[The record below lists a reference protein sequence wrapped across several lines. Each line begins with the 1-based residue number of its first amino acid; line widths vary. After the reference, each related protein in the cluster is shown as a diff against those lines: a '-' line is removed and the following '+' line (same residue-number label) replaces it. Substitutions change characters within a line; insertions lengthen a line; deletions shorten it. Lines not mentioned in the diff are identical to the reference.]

1 MGIGANW
8 STEGILEEEETSD
21 EPGGD
26 VERRWHASV
35 TPAEYDDDDEE

>member
-1 MGIGANW
+1 MGMGASW
-8 STEGILEEEETSD
+8 SIVGVLEEEETSD

-35 TPAEYDDDDEE
+35 TPAEAEDDGE